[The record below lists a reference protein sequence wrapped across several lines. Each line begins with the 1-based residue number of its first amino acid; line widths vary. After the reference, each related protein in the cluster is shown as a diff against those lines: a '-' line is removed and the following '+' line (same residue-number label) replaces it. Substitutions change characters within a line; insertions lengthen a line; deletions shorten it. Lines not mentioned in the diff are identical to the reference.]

1 MIKFSFRYMLGLQVI
16 NLQNLSAQNNGI
28 GINVR
33 LMLPN
38 ASGIYNNYGSVPFH
52 FHFQDKC
59 CTPPIKSAWEVT
71 SHVSLVEH
79 SNGN

>member
-1 MIKFSFRYMLGLQVI
+1 MIKFSFHYMLGLQVM
-16 NLQNLSAQNNGI
+16 NLEKLSTQNNDI

-38 ASGIYNNYGSVPFH
+38 ASGIYDNYGSVPFH
-52 FHFQDKC
+52 FHFQDKH
-59 CTPPIKSAWEVT
+59 CTPQIKSAWEVT